1 MWQTLSQSIIYPPNL
16 ITHRVE
22 LHVKD
27 GRAAENYE
35 GKMQNMRACR
45 NSESVSKK
53 LYLEILT
60 HICEI
65 LNFELQKNYS

>member
-1 MWQTLSQSIIYPPNL
+1 MRQTLRQSIIYPPNL

-53 LYLEILT
+53 IV
-60 HICEI
+60 
-65 LNFELQKNYS
+65 S